1 MESCLKGARLNRGEI
16 KELALVWLDDIE
28 QGYYT
33 DAIMDRFINQ
43 AQRELQKK
51 LLKAGDDFYTICVE
65 TSTVPGQRDYQ
76 FPTDFMQLMRLER
89 ITSGSGDT
97 ATVER
102 IYPIT
107 RNEQDVAGYN
117 IQNGSSEGLPYN
129 YLINKNTFSLFPVPN
144 QAVVLRMWYAP
155 RVSDMDS
162 DSDIPD
168 APEDWHE
175 YIAILA
181 ARDGFLRDD
190 RSIAP
195 ISEKLRYYE
204 TMLDE
209 TAESRT
215 VDSPRMVV
223 ATDDRFGYF

>member
-1 MESCLKGARLNRGEI
+1 
-16 KELALVWLDDIE
+16 
-28 QGYYT
+28 
-33 DAIMDRFINQ
+33 
-43 AQRELQKK
+43 
-51 LLKAGDDFYTICVE
+51 
-65 TSTVPGQRDYQ
+65 
-76 FPTDFMQLMRLER
+76 MQLMRIER

-97 ATVER
+97 ATTER

-107 RNEQDVAGYN
+107 RNEVDVAGYN
-117 IQNGSSEGLPYN
+117 TSGGSTEGLPYN
-129 YLINKNTFSLFPVPN
+129 YVFNKNTFSLYPVPN
-144 QAVVLRMWYAP
+144 QSVILRLWYAP
-155 RVSDMDS
+155 RVSDMD
-162 DSDIPD
+162 DDTDTPD

-195 ISEKLRYYE
+195 IGEKLRYYE

-209 TAESRT
+209 TAESRS

-223 ATDDRFGYF
+223 ATEDGFGSF